1 MMMMMMMIALEFGS
15 TLGKLSRVLSR
26 ICEFFSGNL
35 NKNFTEFFNVRKLRE
50 ILHYSLL
57 IGILE
62 SSNFT

>member
-1 MMMMMMMIALEFGS
+1 MMMMMIALEFGS
-15 TLGKLSRVLSR
+15 RPTLGKLSRVLSR

-35 NKNFTEFFNVRKLRE
+35 NKNFTEFFNVRKFRE